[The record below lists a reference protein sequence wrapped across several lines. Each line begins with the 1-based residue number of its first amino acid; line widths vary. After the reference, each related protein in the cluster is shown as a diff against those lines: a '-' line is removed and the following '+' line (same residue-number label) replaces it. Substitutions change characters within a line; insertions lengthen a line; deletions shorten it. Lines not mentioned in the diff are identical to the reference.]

1 MSVSRS
7 SKSCE
12 TAFGVG
18 VFAPVPAEEFY
29 EAVLDVRGFPA
40 WAPGVR
46 RVEILANVGEPG
58 MLSEWEVSV
67 LGVRRRVL
75 SVLEVAE
82 APRLLRW
89 TYDGP
94 VTGWGE
100 CSVGRIGNGTLAE
113 FRTALRPTD
122 PLVAELVRS
131 GLARDVARD
140 LLKRSLGR
148 LGRLVAGEADK
159 VSVGPAS
166 VTGIEDP
173 AGTGPTLGQVS

>member
-1 MSVSRS
+1 MNVSIS

-12 TAFGVG
+12 PVFGAG

-46 RVEILANVGEPG
+46 RVEILANDGEPG

-67 LGVRRRVL
+67 LGVRRRVR

-82 APRLLRW
+82 APGLLRW

-100 CSVGRIGNGTLAE
+100 CSVGRVGNGTLAE

-122 PLVAELVRS
+122 PLVARLMRS
-131 GLARDVARD
+131 GLATDVARD

-148 LGRLVAGEADK
+148 LGRLVAGEAAM
-159 VSVGPAS
+159 VSVGPAA
-166 VTGIEDP
+166 VAGIENP
-173 AGTGPTLGQVS
+173 AGTGQALGRAS